1 MIILTKCEE
10 KCLQILTFVV
20 SIVDVGNE
28 ILMAV
33 KRTFNT
39 VINRKIHR
47 VSIENIK
54 NSWME

>member
-1 MIILTKCEE
+1 MIILNRWEE

-20 SIVDVGNE
+20 SIVDVANG
-28 ILMAV
+28 ISSAV

-39 VINRKIHR
+39 VIHRKIHR
-47 VSIENIK
+47 VSIDNIK

>member
-1 MIILTKCEE
+1 MIILNRWEE

-39 VINRKIHR
+39 VIHRKIHR